1 MTAEIIV
8 KNPVACALAADS
20 AMTMTGGNSGTVKIF
35 NNAEKIYQLSK
46 HYPVGLMVYNNADFC
61 GTPWELSIR
70 SFRKLHGHEEHS
82 TIRDYLNSFLSFLN
96 STYNIT
102 SIAKREAKLKEI
114 FRRYLKLN
122 YDDLSQKTLHVAL
135 PESDEE
141 ALNII
146 HQRLANFYA
155 SENEFLERNPF
166 FEGFDE
172 SDVINAR
179 EFVINNYLQ
188 IALDIFP
195 NNGDLPEHLKTQLIN
210 FFTFIIC
217 KENVTSLYS
226 GLVFAGFGSDE
237 YYASIITIQ
246 IYGSFNNKVMY
257 KIIHGK
263 CSKSDPDNSVIIP
276 FASEDEVFTFVR
288 GFNNS
293 IINFM
298 GNTVSKLSNEI
309 LENLRERGVNDEIS
323 EQKLISLKDDIID
336 RVQRYCDENFTQKVT
351 NMLTSLS
358 KKDLSYMA
366 ESLVNLSA
374 FKLKISDSYETVGGP
389 IDVAIISKTDGFV
402 WIKRKLYFDKNLNN
416 N

>member
-82 TIRDYLNSFLSFLN
+82 TIRDYLTSFLNFLN
-96 STYNIT
+96 STYDIT
-102 SIAKREAKLKEI
+102 SIAKRESKLREM
-114 FRRYLKLN
+114 FRRYLRLN
-122 YDDLSQKTLHVAL
+122 YDDLSQKTLHVSL
-135 PESDEE
+135 PESDDE

-146 HQRLANFYA
+146 HQRLTNFYA

-172 SDVINAR
+172 SDIIDAR

-257 KIIHGK
+257 KIINGK

-298 GNTVSKLSNEI
+298 GNTVSQLSNVI
-309 LENLRERGVNDEIS
+309 LENLRERGVSDEIS
-323 EQKLISLKDDIID
+323 EQKLASLKDDIID

-389 IDVAIISKTDGFV
+389 IDVAIISKT
-402 WIKRKLYFDKNLNN
+402 
-416 N
+416 

>member
-82 TIRDYLNSFLSFLN
+82 TIRDYLTSFLNFLN
-96 STYNIT
+96 STYDIT
-102 SIAKREAKLKEI
+102 SIAKRESKLREM
-114 FRRYLKLN
+114 FRRYLRLN
-122 YDDLSQKTLHVAL
+122 YDDLSQKTLHVSL
-135 PESDEE
+135 PESDDE

-146 HQRLANFYA
+146 HQRLTNFYA

-172 SDVINAR
+172 SDIIDAR

-257 KIIHGK
+257 KIINGK

-298 GNTVSKLSNEI
+298 GNTVSQLSNVI
-309 LENLRERGVNDEIS
+309 LENLRERGVSDEIS
-323 EQKLISLKDDIID
+323 EQKLASLKNDIID

>member
-46 HYPVGLMVYNNADFC
+46 HYPVGLMIYNNADFC

-82 TIRDYLNSFLSFLN
+82 TIRDYLTSFLNFLN
-96 STYNIT
+96 STYDIT
-102 SIAKREAKLKEI
+102 SIAKRESKLREM
-114 FRRYLKLN
+114 FRRYLRLN
-122 YDDLSQKTLHVAL
+122 YDDLSQKTLHVSL
-135 PESDEE
+135 PESDDE

-146 HQRLANFYA
+146 HQRLTNFYA

-172 SDVINAR
+172 SDIIDAR

-257 KIIHGK
+257 KIINGK

-298 GNTVSKLSNEI
+298 GNTVSQLSNVI
-309 LENLRERGVNDEIS
+309 LENLRERGVSDEIS
-323 EQKLISLKDDIID
+323 EQKLASLKDDIID

>member
-46 HYPVGLMVYNNADFC
+46 NYPVGLMVYNNADFC

-70 SFRKLHGHEEHS
+70 SFRKLHGHEEHG
-82 TIRDYLNSFLSFLN
+82 TITEYLTSFLN
-96 STYNIT
+96 FLSSAYNIT
-102 SIAKREAKLKEI
+102 SLDKREARLKEM
-114 FRRYLKLN
+114 FRRYVKN
-122 YDDLSQKTLHVAL
+122 TYDDLSQKTLHLNL
-135 PESDEE
+135 PESDDV
-141 ALNII
+141 ALAVI
-146 HQRLANFYA
+146 HQRLTDYYL
-155 SENEFLERNPF
+155 SENEALESNLF
-166 FEGFDE
+166 FEGFE
-172 SDVINAR
+172 SSDLIDAR
-179 EFVINNYLQ
+179 AFANIHYLQ
-188 IALDIFP
+188 IAIDILP
-195 NNGDLPEHLKTQLIN
+195 NKGDLPDALKYQLLE
-210 FFTFIIC
+210 FFAYIIC
-217 KENVTSLYS
+217 KENVTSMYS
-226 GLVFAGFGSDE
+226 GLVFAGFGADE
-237 YYASIITIQ
+237 YYASIVTIQ
-246 IYGSFNNKVMY
+246 IYGSFNNKIMY
-257 KIIHGK
+257 KIVHGK
-263 CSKSDPDNSVIIP
+263 CSASDPDNSAIIP

-298 GNTVSKLSNEI
+298 GNTVSQLSNVI
-309 LENLRERGVNDEIS
+309 LENLREKGTNDAIS
-323 EQKLISLKDDIID
+323 EQKLNTLKDDIID
-336 RVQRYCDENFTQKVT
+336 RVQKYCDENFTQKVT

-402 WIKRKLYFDKNLNN
+402 WIKRKLYFDKKLNN

>member
-82 TIRDYLNSFLSFLN
+82 TIREYLTSFLNFLN
-96 STYNIT
+96 STYDIT
-102 SIAKREAKLKEI
+102 STAKRESKLKEM
-114 FRRYLKLN
+114 FRRYLRLN
-122 YDDLSQKTLHVAL
+122 YDDLSQKTLHVSL

-146 HQRLANFYA
+146 HQRLTNFYT

-172 SDVINAR
+172 LDIIDAR
-179 EFVINNYLQ
+179 DFVINNYLQ

-195 NNGDLPEHLKTQLIN
+195 NNGHLPEHLKTQLIN

-217 KENVTSLYS
+217 KENVTPLYS
-226 GLVFAGFGSDE
+226 GLVFAGYGSDE

-257 KIIHGK
+257 KIINGK
-263 CSKSDPDNSVIIP
+263 SSKSDPDNSVIIP

-298 GNTVSKLSNEI
+298 GNTVSQLSNVI

-323 EQKLISLKDDIID
+323 EQKLTSLKDDIID

>member
-46 HYPVGLMVYNNADFC
+46 RYPVGLMVYNNADFC

-82 TIRDYLNSFLSFLN
+82 TIRDYLTSFLNFLN
-96 STYNIT
+96 STYDIT
-102 SIAKREAKLKEI
+102 SIAKRESKLREM
-114 FRRYLKLN
+114 FRRYLRLN
-122 YDDLSQKTLHVAL
+122 YDDLSQKTLHVSL
-135 PESDEE
+135 PESDDE

-146 HQRLANFYA
+146 HQRLTNFYA

-172 SDVINAR
+172 SDIIDAR

-257 KIIHGK
+257 KIINGK

-298 GNTVSKLSNEI
+298 GNTVSQLSNVI
-309 LENLRERGVNDEIS
+309 LENLRERGVSDEIS
-323 EQKLISLKDDIID
+323 EQKLASLKDDIID

-358 KKDLSYMA
+358 KKDLSYMT

>member
-1 MTAEIIV
+1 
-8 KNPVACALAADS
+8 
-20 AMTMTGGNSGTVKIF
+20 
-35 NNAEKIYQLSK
+35 
-46 HYPVGLMVYNNADFC
+46 
-61 GTPWELSIR
+61 
-70 SFRKLHGHEEHS
+70 
-82 TIRDYLNSFLSFLN
+82 
-96 STYNIT
+96 
-102 SIAKREAKLKEI
+102 
-114 FRRYLKLN
+114 
-122 YDDLSQKTLHVAL
+122 
-135 PESDEE
+135 
-141 ALNII
+141 
-146 HQRLANFYA
+146 
-155 SENEFLERNPF
+155 
-166 FEGFDE
+166 
-172 SDVINAR
+172 
-179 EFVINNYLQ
+179 
-188 IALDIFP
+188 
-195 NNGDLPEHLKTQLIN
+195 
-210 FFTFIIC
+210 
-217 KENVTSLYS
+217 
-226 GLVFAGFGSDE
+226 
-237 YYASIITIQ
+237 
-246 IYGSFNNKVMY
+246 
-257 KIIHGK
+257 

-298 GNTVSKLSNEI
+298 GNTVSQLSNVI

>member
-82 TIRDYLNSFLSFLN
+82 TIRDYLTSFLNFLN
-96 STYNIT
+96 STYDIT
-102 SIAKREAKLKEI
+102 SIAKRESKLREM
-114 FRRYLKLN
+114 FRRYLRLN
-122 YDDLSQKTLHVAL
+122 YDDLSQKTLHVSL
-135 PESDEE
+135 PESDDE

-146 HQRLANFYA
+146 HQRLTNFYA

-172 SDVINAR
+172 SDIIDAR

-257 KIIHGK
+257 KIINGK

-298 GNTVSKLSNEI
+298 GNTVSQLSNVI
-309 LENLRERGVNDEIS
+309 LENLRERGVSDEIS
-323 EQKLISLKDDIID
+323 EQKLASLKDDIID

>member
-70 SFRKLHGHEEHS
+70 GFRKLHGHEEHS
-82 TIRDYLNSFLSFLN
+82 TIKEYLTSFLNFLN
-96 STYNIT
+96 STHDIT
-102 SIAKREAKLKEI
+102 SLSKREARLRETFK
-114 FRRYLKLN
+114 RYLKN
-122 YDDLSQKTLHVAL
+122 TYDDLSQKTLHEAL

-141 ALNII
+141 ALNVI
-146 HQRLANFYA
+146 HQRLTSFYT
-155 SENEFLERNPF
+155 SENEALERNPF

-172 SDVINAR
+172 SDLIDAR
-179 EFVINNYLQ
+179 GFVNNNFLQ
-188 IALDIFP
+188 IAIDIFP
-195 NNGDLPEHLKTQLIN
+195 NNGDLPDQLKTQLIN

-257 KIIHGK
+257 KIINGK

-298 GNTVSKLSNEI
+298 GKTVSQLSDVI
-309 LENLRERGVNDEIS
+309 LENLREKGINDEIS
-323 EQKLISLKDDIID
+323 EQKLSSLKDDIIE
-336 RVQRYCDENFTQKVT
+336 RVQSYCDEHFTQKVT

>member
-82 TIRDYLNSFLSFLN
+82 TIRDYLTSFLNFLN
-96 STYNIT
+96 STYDIT
-102 SIAKREAKLKEI
+102 SIAKRESKLREM
-114 FRRYLKLN
+114 FRRYLRLN
-122 YDDLSQKTLHVAL
+122 YDDLSQKTLHVSL
-135 PESDEE
+135 PESDDE

-146 HQRLANFYA
+146 HQRLTNFYA
-155 SENEFLERNPF
+155 SENGFLERNPF

-172 SDVINAR
+172 SDIIDAR

-257 KIIHGK
+257 KIINGK

-298 GNTVSKLSNEI
+298 GNTVSQLSNVI
-309 LENLRERGVNDEIS
+309 LENLRERGVSDEIS
-323 EQKLISLKDDIID
+323 EQKLASLKDDIID

>member
-82 TIRDYLNSFLSFLN
+82 TIRDYLTSFLNFLN
-96 STYNIT
+96 STYDIT
-102 SIAKREAKLKEI
+102 SIAKRESKLREM
-114 FRRYLKLN
+114 FRRYLRLN
-122 YDDLSQKTLHVAL
+122 YDDLSQKTLHVSL
-135 PESDEE
+135 PESDDE

-146 HQRLANFYA
+146 HQRLTNFYA

-172 SDVINAR
+172 SDIIDAR

-257 KIIHGK
+257 KIINGK

-298 GNTVSKLSNEI
+298 GNTVSQLSNVI
-309 LENLRERGVNDEIS
+309 LENLRERGVSDEIS
-323 EQKLISLKDDIID
+323 EQKLASLKDDIID

-389 IDVAIISKTDGFV
+389 IDVAIISKTD
-402 WIKRKLYFDKNLNN
+402 
-416 N
+416 